1 MNLPRLLPEKGVEAK
16 SDGVVLV
23 VHAPFGTDETLSTYP
38 DGASQ
43 TLAQH
48 PLYQGLLEVASKG
61 VHVTALIDRVDDD
74 SWLVEI
80 EAGRPQ
86 AAKVSSMWKQD
97 MASPHCLAGLL
108 RHAHQ
113 AHPGAAIVLALEGH
127 GAGFLPEIDRR
138 QLTLEHLTNN
148 GQIQWRLGI
157 GEGEPTLPTG
167 SPLLPTGSPLL
178 PTGSPLLPTGSPLL
192 PANHMPM
199 STWGLGEALRR
210 ATEAGVPKL
219 SVIHFDNCFNMSV
232 EVLHT
237 VAPYA
242 HYATGYPNYNF
253 FTAGQGYPAVF
264 EKLRIAGAATAQA
277 LAQWFAEG
285 NHDVLLPK
293 GNHPTI
299 GCSVRLSRMHTIV
312 ECIDDLADALLAA
325 LRSAAT
331 PAARQVVV
339 GKIRH
344 AIIKAQ
350 QFDVP
355 GASFELEAP
364 DELTDIYSLA
374 STLLGFDFRP
384 HPVHPACRALQ
395 DALKGIRQYGD
406 NDIPWV
412 AYGEDPPPR
421 WNFSSN
427 QLAMNI
433 FLPDPLLRGLWDWRS
448 PFYLDVNPDPNLPRV
463 QPHIIE
469 FVKVTDWV
477 DFLIEYHKEA
487 KFFGLLPAR
496 IPEFPVFNARFEPS
510 RPGRN
515 DGKGDPKVDPK
526 GDGREPPQQRVPGAG
541 GSGAAQAN

>member
-1 MNLPRLLPEKGVEAK
+1 MNLPRLLPEKGAETNTD
-16 SDGVVLV
+16 SVVLV
-23 VHAPFGTDETLSTYP
+23 VYAPFGTDETLSTYP

-48 PLYQGLLEVASKG
+48 PLYQALMQVAARG
-61 VHVTALIDRVDDD
+61 VHVVALIDRVDDD
-74 SWLVEI
+74 SWLVDI
-80 EAGRPQ
+80 DAGRPQ
-86 AAKVSSMWKQD
+86 SVQVVSRWKQD
-97 MASPHCLAGLL
+97 MDSPRTLAGLL
-108 RHAHQ
+108 RYAHQ
-113 AHPGAAIVLALEGH
+113 AHPGSAVVLALEGH

-138 QLTLEHLTNN
+138 ALNLANLTRN
-148 GQIQWRLGI
+148 GEIEWRLNTTQG
-157 GEGEPTLPTG
+157 GPYAGANNPVLPMGSPLLVMG
-167 SPLLPTGSPLL
+167 SPLLPMGSPLL
-178 PTGSPLLPTGSPLL
+178 PSGGMPL
-192 PANHMPM
+192 

-210 ATEAGVPKL
+210 AVEAGVPKI

-253 FTAGQGYPAVF
+253 FTAGQGYPDVF
-264 EKLRIAGAATAQA
+264 EKLRVAGSATPQV

-293 GNHPTI
+293 GHHPTI
-299 GCSVRLSRMHTIV
+299 GCTVRLSRMHTIA
-312 ECIDDLADALLAA
+312 ECLDDLADALLAA
-325 LRSAAT
+325 LRSATT
-331 PAARQVVV
+331 PALRQSVVA
-339 GKIRH
+339 KIRH
-344 AIIKAQ
+344 AIVKAQ

-364 DELTDIYSLA
+364 DELTDLYSLA
-374 STLLGFDFRP
+374 TTLLGFDFRP

-412 AYGEDPPPR
+412 GYGENPPPR
-421 WNFSSN
+421 WNFGSN

-448 PFYLDVNPDPNLPRV
+448 PFYLDVNPDPSQPLV
-463 QPHIIE
+463 QPHIID

-477 DFLIEYHKEA
+477 DFLIEYHREA
-487 KFFGLLPAR
+487 KFVGLMPAR
-496 IPEFPVFNARFEPS
+496 IPAFPVFNPSFVPPKRGDEP
-510 RPGRN
+510 
-515 DGKGDPKVDPK
+515 GDPC
-526 GDGREPPQQRVPGAG
+526 GDGYDGPPGHGGKDAPNGRDPAG
-541 GSGAAQAN
+541 GSNAG

>member
-1 MNLPRLLPEKGVEAK
+1 MNLPRLLPEKGAETDTD
-16 SDGVVLV
+16 SVVLV
-23 VHAPFGTDETLSTYP
+23 VYAPFGTDETLSTYP
-38 DGASQ
+38 EGASQ

-48 PLYQGLLEVASKG
+48 PIYQGLLEVASRG
-61 VHVTALIDRVDDD
+61 AHVVALIDRVDDD

-80 EAGRPQ
+80 EAGHPEKV
-86 AAKVSSMWKQD
+86 KVSSRWKQNMD
-97 MASPHCLAGLL
+97 SPRCLAGLL

-113 AHPGAAIVLALEGH
+113 TRPTSAVVLALEGH
-127 GAGFLPEIDRR
+127 GAGFLPELDRR
-138 QLTLEHLTNN
+138 ALNLANLTRN
-148 GQIQWRLGI
+148 GEVEWRLNTTQG
-157 GEGEPTLPTG
+157 GAYAGPNNPVLPMGSPLLVMG
-167 SPLLPTGSPLL
+167 SPLLPM
-178 PTGSPLLPTGSPLL
+178 GSPLL
-192 PANHMPM
+192 PAGQMPL
-199 STWGLGEALRR
+199 STWGLGDALRR
-210 ATEAGVPKL
+210 AVEAGVPKI

-253 FTAGQGYPAVF
+253 FTAGQAYPGVF
-264 EKLRIAGAATAQA
+264 EKLRIAGAATPQT

-285 NHDVLLPK
+285 NHEMLLPK
-293 GNHPTI
+293 KNHPTI
-299 GCSVRLSRMHTIV
+299 GCSIRLSRMHTIA

-325 LRSAAT
+325 LRSATT
-331 PAARQVVV
+331 PQQRQLVVS
-339 GKIRH
+339 KIRH

-355 GASFELEAP
+355 GASFELETP

-406 NDIPWV
+406 DDVPWV
-412 AYGEDPPPR
+412 AFEDTPQPR

-427 QLAMNI
+427 QLAMNL

-448 PFYLDVNPDPNLPRV
+448 PFYLDVNPDPSQPLV

-477 DFLIEYHKEA
+477 DFLIEYHREA
-487 KFFGLLPAR
+487 KFVGLLPAR
-496 IPEFPVFNARFEPS
+496 IPSFPVFNASFEPP
-510 RPGRN
+510 RR
-515 DGKGDPKVDPK
+515 GDADDPCDPK
-526 GDGREPPQQRVPGAG
+526 GDTGGKGGDGRSSAD
-541 GSGAAQAN
+541 